1 MTLTLNNNEP
11 FNKFASIMY
20 VKAKWFIFIFCTTNI
35 YRYFNKRNLNWDKH
49 VLRNC
54 YGRTIMV
61 TTVDHLIFAR
71 T

>member
-11 FNKFASIMY
+11 FNTFASIMY
-20 VKAKWFIFIFCTTNI
+20 VKAKWFIFIFCTTYI
-35 YRYFNKRNLNWDKH
+35 YRYFNKRNLNWDTH

-61 TTVDHLIFAR
+61 YKYTNTVYQSV
-71 T
+71 